1 MRGAADEP
9 SRNSMAFQRASPSRL
24 GPLMGL
30 AAKSESFIERDEQT
44 YNAD

>member
-1 MRGAADEP
+1 MRSAPEKL

-24 GPLMGL
+24 SPLMGL
-30 AAKSESFIERDEQT
+30 IAKSESFIERDEQT